1 LHNLQGART
10 VADCKGVYG
19 ASEFTL
25 IQPDPFS
32 SIKKGVIS
40 MADHDK
46 DRTNPTARPAGLNTD
61 AGNSSQDRFV
71 GGGTAGSTSGTSA
84 GMESSGASASGK
96 RTVDEAK
103 QYAGK
108 MAGRAKEQGRSMF
121 GRQKDSAAQQLDS
134 VVHAFRNTAGQL
146 EGEGQSQTGRY
157 VNMTAD
163 RLESFGRQLR
173 EKDMDS
179 LVHDAENLSRRA
191 PGAFFAGSLIAG
203 FLFARFLKSS
213 AQHRHAE
220 SEMASDEWDMRSRS
234 SVDSTDTLSDV
245 RAAAS
250 TGAGSRTSASSVGA
264 GGTTSAAGS
273 SGSVSGSADLDTS
286 ASSTTGTLGSL
297 GSTTPPTTSTEA
309 KPGGNSYGN
318 R

>member
-1 LHNLQGART
+1 M
-10 VADCKGVYG
+10 GVYA
-19 ASEFTL
+19 ASEFVL
-25 IQPDPFS
+25 IRPASFS
-32 SIKKGVIS
+32 PIKKGVIS

-46 DRTNPTARPAGLNTD
+46 DRTNPTARPAGSNAD
-61 AGNSSQDRFV
+61 AGSSSQDRFV
-71 GGGTAGSTSGTSA
+71 GGSTAGSAGA
-84 GMESSGASASGK
+84 GMGATGSSASGR

-103 QYAGK
+103 EYAGK
-108 MAGRAKEQGRSMF
+108 IAGRAKEQGRSMF
-121 GRQKDSAAQQLDS
+121 DRQKDSAAKQVDS
-134 VVHAFRNTAGQL
+134 VVNAFRNTAGQL

-213 AQHRHAE
+213 AEHRHAE
-220 SEMASDEWDMRSRS
+220 SEMASDEWDMHTQGRTQG
-234 SVDSTDTLSDV
+234 DIDTPDTLSDV

-250 TGAGSRTSASSVGA
+250 SGVASRSSASSVGA
-264 GGTTSAAGS
+264 GGTTPTSAAGS

-297 GSTTPPTTSTEA
+297 GSTTPPTTSTES

>member
-1 LHNLQGART
+1 
-10 VADCKGVYG
+10 
-19 ASEFTL
+19 
-25 IQPDPFS
+25 
-32 SIKKGVIS
+32 

-46 DRTNPTARPAGLNTD
+46 DRTNPTAGPTARPAGYNTD

-71 GGGTAGSTSGTSA
+71 GSSSAGSTGSGVGTTS
-84 GMESSGASASGK
+84 SASGK

-103 QYAGK
+103 EYAGK
-108 MAGRAKEQGRSMF
+108 VAGRAKEQGRSLF
-121 GRQKDSAAQQLDS
+121 DRQKDSATKQVDS
-134 VVHAFRNTAGQL
+134 VVNAFRNTAGQL

-163 RLESFGRQLR
+163 RLESFGRRLR
-173 EKDMDS
+173 EKDLDS

-213 AQHRHAE
+213 AEHRYAE
-220 SEMASDEWDMRSRS
+220 SEMASDEWDMRTQGEI
-234 SVDSTDTLSDV
+234 DSTDALSDV

-250 TGAGSRTSASSVGA
+250 SGVGSRSSASSVGT
-264 GGTTSAAGS
+264 GGTTSTSAAGS

-286 ASSTTGTLGSL
+286 ASSTTGTIGSL
-297 GSTTPPTTSTEA
+297 GSSTPTTTSTEA

>member
-1 LHNLQGART
+1 
-10 VADCKGVYG
+10 
-19 ASEFTL
+19 
-25 IQPDPFS
+25 
-32 SIKKGVIS
+32 

-46 DRTNPTARPAGLNTD
+46 DRTNPTAGPTARPAGSNTD
-61 AGNSSQDRFV
+61 AGSGSQDRFV
-71 GGGTAGSTSGTSA
+71 GGGTAGAGTGTTGS
-84 GMESSGASASGK
+84 SASGK

-121 GRQKDSAAQQLDS
+121 DRQKDSAAKQMDS

-157 VNMTAD
+157 VSMTAD
-163 RLESFGRQLR
+163 RLESFGRRLR

-213 AQHRHAE
+213 AEHRHAE
-220 SEMASDEWDMRSRS
+220 AEMASDEWDMRPEERTQG
-234 SVDSTDTLSDV
+234 DIDTPDTLSDV

-250 TGAGSRTSASSVGA
+250 SGAASRSSASSVGA

-273 SGSVSGSADLDTS
+273 TGSVSESAALDTTT
-286 ASSTTGTLGSL
+286 SSTTGTLGSL
-297 GSTTPPTTSTEA
+297 GTTTPPTTSTEA

>member
-1 LHNLQGART
+1 
-10 VADCKGVYG
+10 
-19 ASEFTL
+19 
-25 IQPDPFS
+25 
-32 SIKKGVIS
+32 

-46 DRTNPTARPAGLNTD
+46 DWTNPTARPAGSNSD
-61 AGNSSQDRFV
+61 AGSSSQDRF
-71 GGGTAGSTSGTSA
+71 AGS
-84 GMESSGASASGK
+84 SASGK
-96 RTVDEAK
+96 RTVDEAR

-108 MAGRAKEQGRSMF
+108 MASRAKEQGRSMF
-121 GRQKDSAAQQLDS
+121 DRQKDSAAKQVDS
-134 VVHAFRNTAGQL
+134 VGSAFRNTAGQL

-173 EKDMDS
+173 EKDMDA

-213 AQHRHAE
+213 AQHRYAE

-234 SVDSTDTLSDV
+234 GIDSTDTLSDV
-245 RAAAS
+245 R
-250 TGAGSRTSASSVGA
+250 TAGSSGTGSRSSAGSVGP
-264 GGTTSAAGS
+264 GGTTPTSAAGS

-286 ASSTTGTLGSL
+286 AASTTGTLGSL
-297 GSTTPPTTSTEA
+297 GSTTPPVTSTES